1 MKYAPLQEYLETI
14 ASNKEHVTL
23 AFDEIEKIIGATL
36 PRSAFT
42 YREWWANQQGGS
54 RAPYWRAAGFLLDAV
69 DLDRKLAYFRRSTSE
84 KIGKP
89 HKKSDAGGRRTQ
101 PIPVDTLLKAD
112 FNPVGHWELRN
123 DAIVLIGD
131 IPTNPG
137 VYAHVVNGEVY
148 YIGLATMGLKKRLYF
163 YGKPGKSQR
172 TSIRIN
178 GLIKEVLGLNNR
190 VDVIAAFPDPSTWNG
205 LPVDQV
211 SGLEAGLIRKFS
223 PPWNMRGT

>member
-1 MKYAPLQEYLETI
+1 MKYAPLQQYLETI

-54 RAPYWRAAGFLLDAV
+54 RAPYWRAAGFLVDGV
-69 DLDRKLAYFRRSTSE
+69 DLERKLAYFRRSTSA
-84 KIGKP
+84 KVGKLSKRP
-89 HKKSDAGGRRTQ
+89 GHAGRRAQ
-101 PIPVDTLLKAD
+101 AIPVDTLLKAD
-112 FNPVGHWELRN
+112 FNHVGHWELEN

-148 YIGLATMGLKKRLYF
+148 YIGVATMGLKKRLYF

-178 GLIKEVLGLNNR
+178 GLIKEELCLNNT
-190 VDVIAAFPDPSTWNG
+190 VEVIAAFPDPSTWNG
-205 LPVDQV
+205 LPIDQV

>member
-1 MKYAPLQEYLETI
+1 MKYTPLQKYLESI
-14 ASNKEHVTL
+14 ASDKERITL
-23 AFDEIEKIIGATL
+23 NFDEIEKIIGAAL

-54 RAPYWRAAGFLLDAV
+54 RAPYWQAAGFLVDGV
-69 DLDRKLAYFRRSTSE
+69 DLEKKLAYFRRSTSV
-84 KIGKP
+84 KTGKP
-89 HKKSDAGGRRTQ
+89 HKKNDANGRRAQ
-101 PIPVDTLLKAD
+101 AISMGTLLKAG
-112 FNPVGHWELRN
+112 FNQVGHWELRN

-178 GLIKEVLGLNNR
+178 RLIKEKLGLNNK
-190 VDVIAAFPDPSTWNG
+190 VEVIAASPDPSTWNG